1 MHKALYRLTIN
12 VWLELDRPRGE
23 KVEQF
28 DEVGILGYA
37 SHSPARTKE
46 DLKRIKHDF
55 LLQHTKILPAHSLQH
70 WCERSYFLDIDTAG
84 EDKAGDPVLQSA
96 GDVTQL

>member
-1 MHKALYRLTIN
+1 MSLEKQVHFYTLFFELLQVPRSMHKALYRLTIN

-70 WCERSYFLDIDTAG
+70 
-84 EDKAGDPVLQSA
+84 
-96 GDVTQL
+96 